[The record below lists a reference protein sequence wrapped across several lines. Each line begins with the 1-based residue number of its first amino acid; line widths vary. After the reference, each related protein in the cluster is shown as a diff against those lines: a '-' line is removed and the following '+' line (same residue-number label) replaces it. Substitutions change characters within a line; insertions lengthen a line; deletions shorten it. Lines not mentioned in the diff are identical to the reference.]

1 MSSFYNNLLQ
11 CVWFLNHVRE
21 FTWYWYVYRKSN
33 AGIPGVWVYKLGYG
47 AAIEEPNPDIIAEE
61 PGK

>member
-1 MSSFYNNLLQ
+1 MKEILLDI
-11 CVWFLNHVRE
+11 
-21 FTWYWYVYRKSN
+21 WYVYRKSN

-61 PGK
+61 PGKYHNGKHIVAQIH

>member
-1 MSSFYNNLLQ
+1 MVIFLQQPSTVCLVLKPCKNLLDI
-11 CVWFLNHVRE
+11 
-21 FTWYWYVYRKSN
+21 WYAYRKSN